1 MSDTPEWPTTAQ
13 AVKEMMTE
21 VCDKNLFDS
30 GGAYGY
36 AYERRADC
44 DKEPEYKIH
53 YELLDN
59 GKLCIE
65 VTKSMYWHLVNTCQY
80 RHDLT
85 VMLDAYADL
94 KDERYG
100 TDLGEDFFASF
111 GIEAKSDNTYNF
123 ETLLDGTFLFT
134 HAYNRDES
142 TDLFV
147 ISTHNGCDVRS
158 GYSSAK
164 VFESQDYEV
173 LCGLD
178 SASLMCHGCD
188 RQFDMSA
195 SGTLTLDPDQF
206 RLERSVD
213 LPYFVDGK
221 LYCPKCHEP
230 LEVR

>member
-1 MSDTPEWPTTAQ
+1 MSETPEWPTTAQ

-36 AYERRADC
+36 AYERRANC

-100 TDLGEDFFASF
+100 AYLGEDFFASF
-111 GIEAKSDNTYNF
+111 GIEAKSDNTCNI
-123 ETLLDGTFLFT
+123 ETMLDGTFLFT
-134 HAYNRDES
+134 QAYTSDEP
-142 TDLFV
+142 TGLFV

-164 VFESQDYEV
+164 VFESPDAEV
-173 LCGLD
+173 LYGLD

-188 RQFDMSA
+188 RQFYLSA

-221 LYCPKCHEP
+221 LYCQKCHEP
-230 LEVR
+230 LEVF